1 MKLSANAL
9 VGMDAAPKAGRRQAL
24 QAGVQS
30 VENGLQLIL
39 ILAHSRRPMKI
50 TEIAAQAG
58 IAASKAHRYLVS
70 FTRGGFV
77 TQDEESGLYTMG
89 PAALEFSLSCLSTI
103 EPISLASREAL
114 RLCRDTGHT
123 VAVSVWGSFGPTI
136 VRWEQPARPT
146 MVNIGLGS
154 VFPLYRSATGRV
166 FAAFMAPQLI
176 RAYLDSNA
184 NVDQETASIESLA
197 KIRTRSLARAEGDF
211 MAGMSAFAAP
221 VFDDRARLVMVLTVL
236 GYETGF
242 DHRWSSPIAQALSQ
256 TTTRVSHMLGYR
268 PMQPEQTEAAARH
281 GGAGL

>member
-1 MKLSANAL
+1 MKSSANVPVGTATGSKPGGRL
-9 VGMDAAPKAGRRQAL
+9 VL

-77 TQDEESGLYTMG
+77 AQDDETGLYTMG

-123 VAVSVWGSFGPTI
+123 VAASVWGSFGPTI

-166 FAAFMAPQLI
+166 FAAFMAPQVI
-176 RAYLDSNA
+176 RAYLASNA
-184 NVDQETASIESLA
+184 NLDQETATIESLD
-197 KIRTRSLARAEGDF
+197 KIRARGLARAEGDF

-221 VFDDRARLVMVLTVL
+221 VFDDRGRLALVLTVL
-236 GYETGF
+236 GYETVF
-242 DHRWSSPIAQALSQ
+242 DHRWTSPIALALSQ
-256 TTTRVSHMLGYR
+256 TAARISHMLGFR
-268 PMQPEQTEAAARH
+268 KSQPGPTETAARH
-281 GGAGL
+281 RGAG